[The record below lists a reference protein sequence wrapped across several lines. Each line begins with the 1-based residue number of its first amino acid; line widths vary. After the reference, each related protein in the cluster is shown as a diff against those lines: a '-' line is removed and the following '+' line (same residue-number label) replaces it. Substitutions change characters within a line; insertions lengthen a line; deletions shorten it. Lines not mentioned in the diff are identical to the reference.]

1 MAEDEEEEVEE
12 VPDLPRP
19 TRWGLAVIGLSLA
32 ARVTSHASSAIDQ
45 FSGMVED
52 LSKFWCELAMS
63 AAGQAGHEARQ
74 RDFAHEAAIEIE
86 TLVSGAQDASSGD
99 PSGH

>member
-1 MAEDEEEEVEE
+1 MDEDEERVEE

-32 ARVTSHASSAIDQ
+32 ARVTQCAAEMIEA
-45 FSGMVED
+45 GA
-52 LSKFWCELAMS
+52 KFWCELAMS
-63 AAGQAGHEARQ
+63 AAGAAGHESRQ
-74 RDFAHEAAIEIE
+74 RDFMQDAAIEIE
-86 TLVSGAQDASSGD
+86 TLVSGAQDASSGE